1 MVIICSRRGW
11 FLCRTLSSKKL
22 KAHIGKSEMRRGRVK
37 VYISVGFLHIS
48 EINKILGKV
57 GITNMA
63 YLTTT
68 GSGQPVLILK
78 EGTTRSRGK
87 EAQRNNIMAARVI
100 GEVLKTT
107 LGPRGMDKMLI
118 DSLGDITIT
127 NDGAAILKEID
138 VEHPAAKMMVEIA
151 KTQDDMVGDGTTSAV
166 VLASELLKRAEEL
179 LEQNIHPTILV
190 SGFRKASQ
198 KAIEVINKTA
208 VPLDINDRKTLLKVA
223 LTSMSSKAI
232 GGAKDHL
239 AEISIDAVK
248 QIAEQR
254 GEKTIADIDNI
265 QLIKKTGKS
274 LLETELIQGIIIDK
288 EVVNPG
294 MLKMKE
300 NAKIALID
308 SALEI
313 EKTEISAE
321 IRIKDP
327 TQMKAFL
334 DQENDMMQD
343 MVVKIKASGANV
355 IFCQKGIDDMVQHF
369 LAKEGIIAARRVKE
383 SDMEKLARATGGR
396 IISDLDD
403 LKKADLGSAGLVEER
418 KIGDD
423 KMIFVEKCKDP
434 HSVAILIRAG
444 LERMVDEAERAMTDS
459 LSVVSDVIE
468 NSQIVPG
475 GGAIEIEIAKELRKY
490 ATKVGGRE
498 QLAVEAFADAVEV
511 IPRTLAENAG
521 LEPIDILVELRST
534 HDKAD
539 GKFTGINVFTGKLQD
554 SVANG
559 VIEPIVVKE
568 QAIKSAAESAAMI
581 LRIDDVIT
589 AKAPKAPAGGP
600 GGMPGGMGEE

>member
-1 MVIICSRRGW
+1 
-11 FLCRTLSSKKL
+11 
-22 KAHIGKSEMRRGRVK
+22 
-37 VYISVGFLHIS
+37 
-48 EINKILGKV
+48 
-57 GITNMA
+57 MA

-166 VLASELLKRAEEL
+166 VLASELLRKAEEL
-179 LEQNIHPTILV
+179 LDQNIHPTILV
-190 SGFRKASQ
+190 SGYRKASQ
-198 KAIEVINKTA
+198 KAIDVINKTS
-208 VPLDINDRKTLLKVA
+208 VPLDINDRQTLLKVA
-223 LTSMSSKAI
+223 LTSMSSKAV
-232 GGAKDHL
+232 GAAKDHL

-254 GEKTIADIDNI
+254 GDKTIADIDNI

-274 LLETELIQGIIIDK
+274 LLETQLIRGIIIDK

-294 MLKMKE
+294 MPKSKE
-300 NAKIALID
+300 NAKIALLD

-327 TQMKAFL
+327 AQMKAFL
-334 DQENDMMQD
+334 DQETSMMQD
-343 MVVKIKASGANV
+343 MVTKVKASGADV

-369 LAKEGIIAARRVKE
+369 LAKEGIVAARRVKE

-396 IISDLDD
+396 IVSDLDD
-403 LKKADLGSAGLVEER
+403 LKKEDLGSAGLVEER
-418 KIGDD
+418 KIGED

-444 LERMVDEAERAMTDS
+444 LERMVDEAERAITDS

-468 NSQIVPG
+468 NNNIVPG

-521 LEPIDILVELRST
+521 LEPIDILVEMRSV
-534 HDKAD
+534 HDKDD
-539 GKFTGINVFTGKLQD
+539 GKFKGINIFTGKLQD

-559 VIEPIVVKE
+559 VIEPIMVKE
-568 QAIKSAAESAAMI
+568 QAIKSASESAALI

-589 AKAPKAPAGGP
+589 AKAPKAPAGG
-600 GGMPGGMGEE
+600 MPGGMGEE

>member
-1 MVIICSRRGW
+1 
-11 FLCRTLSSKKL
+11 
-22 KAHIGKSEMRRGRVK
+22 
-37 VYISVGFLHIS
+37 
-48 EINKILGKV
+48 
-57 GITNMA
+57 MA

-166 VLASELLKRAEEL
+166 VLSSELLRKAEEL
-179 LEQNIHPTILV
+179 LDQNIHPTILV
-190 SGFRKASQ
+190 SGFRKAGQ

-208 VPLDINDRKTLLKVA
+208 VPLDTNDKKTLLKVA
-223 LTSMSSKAI
+223 LTSMSSKAV
-232 GGAKDHL
+232 GSAREHL

-254 GEKTIADIDNI
+254 GDKTIADIDNI

-274 LLETELIQGIIIDK
+274 LLETQLIRGIIIDK

-294 MLKMKE
+294 MPKMKE
-300 NAKIALID
+300 NAKIALLD

-327 TQMKAFL
+327 SQMKAFL
-334 DQENDMMQD
+334 DQETTMMQD
-343 MVVKIKASGANV
+343 MVTKVKASGADV

-396 IISDLDD
+396 IVSDLDD
-403 LKKADLGSAGLVEER
+403 LKKTDLGSAGLVEER

-423 KMIFVEKCKDP
+423 KLIFVEKCKDP
-434 HSVAILIRAG
+434 HAVAILIRAG

-468 NSQIVPG
+468 NNKIVPG

-521 LEPIDILVELRST
+521 LEPIDILVELRSV
-534 HDKAD
+534 HDKDD
-539 GKFTGINVFTGKLQD
+539 GKFKGINIFTGKLQD
-554 SVANG
+554 SIANG
-559 VIEPIVVKE
+559 VIEPIMVKE
-568 QAIKSAAESAAMI
+568 QAIKSASESAAMI

-589 AKAPKAPAGGP
+589 AKAPKAPAGG
-600 GGMPGGMGEE
+600 MPGGMGEE